1 MLELKSTLWYVVF
14 GCVWEWEKER
24 VKGMIDEN
32 GKSHKL
38 SMVWCINEEKK
49 TSTVS
54 LHNSNVD

>member
-14 GCVWEWEKER
+14 GCVCEWEKER

-49 TSTVS
+49 NKHWE
-54 LHNSNVD
+54 LAQ